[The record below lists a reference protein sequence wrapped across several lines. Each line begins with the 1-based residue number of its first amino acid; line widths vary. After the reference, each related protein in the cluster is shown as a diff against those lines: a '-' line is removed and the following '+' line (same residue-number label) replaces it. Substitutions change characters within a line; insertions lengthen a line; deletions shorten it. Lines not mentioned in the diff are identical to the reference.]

1 MSNESITNPTP
12 NEDRKT
18 HEEKFR
24 AQFIQKLI
32 DKINAQS
39 YLEIGIG
46 DGEVF
51 KGMICPKKVCVDPCI
66 SDGSEKLSPTF
77 KLSSDDFFAQN
88 KDTFDVIFIDGLHE
102 SLTVKRDINNS
113 LKVLNNNGY
122 IICHDMNPLT
132 KSSQLY
138 PRNEEGYWHGDC
150 WKAWVSI
157 RQTNPNIT
165 MCVIPEDCG
174 LGVIQKGSQKL
185 LDVKGLDIIYE
196 NLEKHRKEWLNL
208 TSIKEFLNHAHIS
221 L

>member
-1 MSNESITNPTP
+1 MNNQE
-12 NEDRKT
+12 T
-18 HEEKFR
+18 HNDIFR
-24 AQFIQKLI
+24 DQFIQKLI
-32 DKINAQS
+32 DKINGQS

-51 KGMICPKKVCVDPCI
+51 ESIICPKKVSVDPCI

-88 KDTFDVIFIDGLHE
+88 KDTFDIIFIDGMHKAE
-102 SLTVKRDINNS
+102 YVERDIKNS
-113 LKVLNNNGY
+113 ISCLNEGGY
-122 IICHDMNPLT
+122 IICHDINPLT
-132 KSSQLY
+132 KESQIV
-138 PRNEEGYWHGDC
+138 PRAQEYWHGDA
-150 WKAWVSI
+150 WKAWVSA

-165 MCVIPEDCG
+165 MCVIDASTIKVAPEDCG

-185 LDVKGLDIIYE
+185 LDVKDLDITYE

-208 TSIKEFLNHAHIS
+208 ISIEEFSNHAQIS